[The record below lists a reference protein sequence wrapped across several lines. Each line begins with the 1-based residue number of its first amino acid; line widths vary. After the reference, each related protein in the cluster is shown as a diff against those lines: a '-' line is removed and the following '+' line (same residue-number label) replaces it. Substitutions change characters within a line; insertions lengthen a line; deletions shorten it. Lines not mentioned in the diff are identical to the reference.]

1 MNEPDSLSSVPSV
14 CVSSLL
20 IIFVFLQEAPKGYR
34 RPDRSC
40 DWPGKYAELYIYQT
54 LRFQVVLFRLPG
66 FFWFSSY
73 PTCPT
78 LLSALPCPREYPGWM
93 YKVVSITYSYVAH
106 LRDTETVR
114 SRKPL
119 TIYNSMAFY
128 CLRAGAGPDPLW

>member
-34 RPDRSC
+34 RPDRSY

-66 FFWFSSY
+66 CFASQVTRLARLCY
-73 PTCPT
+73 
-78 LLSALPCPREYPGWM
+78 LLCLALENILVGCTR
-93 YKVVSITYSYVAH
+93 
-106 LRDTETVR
+106 
-114 SRKPL
+114 
-119 TIYNSMAFY
+119 
-128 CLRAGAGPDPLW
+128 